1 VGRVG
6 RRTWSTRVVYIAI
19 ITQQLHQQQ
28 AANQEGGGEEKS
40 KITKMEKNWYHT
52 KSTLLKEKL
61 YGKKRRF
68 QLRSLHTRHAFTCAP
83 DTKGAKNY
91 VLQIL

>member
-1 VGRVG
+1 MMYLFINAVRNVCGLVGCGG

-40 KITKMEKNWYHT
+40 KTTKMAENWH
-52 KSTLLKEKL
+52 K
-61 YGKKRRF
+61 
-68 QLRSLHTRHAFTCAP
+68 
-83 DTKGAKNY
+83 
-91 VLQIL
+91 V